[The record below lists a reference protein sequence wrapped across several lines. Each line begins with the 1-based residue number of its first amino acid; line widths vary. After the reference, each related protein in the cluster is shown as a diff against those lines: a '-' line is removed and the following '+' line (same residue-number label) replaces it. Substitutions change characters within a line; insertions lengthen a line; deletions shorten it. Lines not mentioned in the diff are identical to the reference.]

1 MTFKLTLVG
10 MIGIYFL
17 MALFVEEFL
26 IASSCIR
33 KILKCGRKH
42 CKKNVYKSIELELKL
57 DSDWPPVETN

>member
-1 MTFKLTLVG
+1 
-10 MIGIYFL
+10 